1 MSRRRAG
8 CAGGI
13 GRLGTGTG
21 SGEVGL
27 AERRLQRDGSV
38 ALREDV
44 RNDVLHA
51 FRIGVEER
59 VEEDSEGSVR
69 EQQP

>member
-1 MSRRRAG
+1 M
-8 CAGGI
+8 
-13 GRLGTGTG
+13 
-21 SGEVGL
+21 GL

>member
-13 GRLGTGTG
+13 GRLGTGT
-21 SGEVGL
+21 GEVGL

-44 RNDVLHA
+44 RNDVLHV